1 MFLAFLPTVPVGA
14 ILSPV
19 SLRLVFKK
27 YMYLTSEFLR
37 NFFFFLIL
45 LLWSAFA
52 KNVLECLHWKKH
64 VKAILDILSA
74 NSISI

>member
-37 NFFFFLIL
+37 NFFFFFLNTIIVERFCKKRFGML
-45 LLWSAFA
+45 T
-52 KNVLECLHWKKH
+52 LEKTCQ
-64 VKAILDILSA
+64 S
-74 NSISI
+74 NS